1 MQKIIVPKQETMKV
15 INKIMAEKQG
25 DISLTYL
32 TDADYARNNGYQKE
46 IEDIDMEA
54 NNVIIIKP

>member
-15 INKIMAEKQG
+15 INKIMGEKQG